1 MNDLFSPEPEEK
13 GRRLVEEA
21 QDSPSQNKL
30 STIFLVVLGIHVVAI
45 LGITGYYLMI
55 GNDEQ
60 PGKNQ
65 ITGEASLEEAFAE
78 TTLPSGPDVKPSVSG
93 SHIDQ
98 PSSSIRDL
106 GVMLEFPDQT
116 KGTSNQPLALN
127 NVTQHQQSL
136 KNDNVP
142 QNETYIVKRGDSL
155 YKIARAHGM
164 TVRELREMNKLSG
177 DLIRPGDRLQ
187 VRGSLNLSAS
197 RDTVAAARQ
206 AVNKTSTT
214 SETVKSTPVRA
225 RTVQMNP
232 GPNRY
237 IVRKGDS
244 LWGIAKRY
252 GTTVDALKQ
261 LNTITDPTRLRVG
274 TELILPAS
282 PIPRQSA
289 SDGANSDEQVPVYRP
304 KQPVIDLALREP
316 VRE

>member
-30 STIFLVVLGIHVVAI
+30 STIFLVVLGIHVAAI
-45 LGITGYYLMI
+45 LGITGYYLMT

-65 ITGEASLEEAFAE
+65 ITDEASLEEAFAE
-78 TTLPSGPDVKPSVSG
+78 TTLSSGSDVKPSVSA
-93 SHIDQ
+93 SHIDR

-106 GVMLEFPDQT
+106 GVMVEFPGQT

-127 NVTQHQQSL
+127 NVSQHQQSL
-136 KNDNVP
+136 KSDNVP
-142 QNETYIVKRGDSL
+142 QNTTYIVKSGDSL

-164 TVRELREMNKLSG
+164 TVRELREMNQLSG

-197 RDTVAAARQ
+197 RDMVAAGRQ
-206 AVNKTSTT
+206 AVNRTSTT
-214 SETVKSTPVRA
+214 SETVKPVRA

-244 LWGIAKRY
+244 LWAIAKRY

-274 TELILPAS
+274 TELILPTS
-282 PIPRQSA
+282 TIPQQSA
-289 SDGANSDEQVPVYRP
+289 SDGANSEEQVPVYRP